1 MPKVYWLYVPRCPA
15 SATWVTSFK
24 ASWITNV
31 YVSVNNGAVPVL
43 SGLVSHTI
51 LPVDANV
58 ALLESVYVALLAV
71 QVTRMSTFEGA
82 TESEV

>member
-1 MPKVYWLYVPRCPA
+1 M
-15 SATWVTSFK
+15 
-24 ASWITNV
+24 
-31 YVSVNNGAVPVL
+31 YVSVNNGAVPVS

-51 LPVDANV
+51 LPVDAND

-71 QVTRMSTFEGA
+71 QVTRISTFEGA

>member
-1 MPKVYWLYVPRCPA
+1 
-15 SATWVTSFK
+15 
-24 ASWITNV
+24 V